1 MKIKDLLQG
10 IPTVGF
16 HGKREEKVMG
26 IAYSSRSVNSGYLF
40 AALRGEKKDG
50 FHFIPEAI
58 ANGATTILSERP
70 MPSEFDINWIQV
82 QEARRSLALCS
93 ANFFHHPS
101 RRLKVVGI
109 TGTKGKTTITY
120 LIETILKTAGFFPG
134 VIGTVSY
141 RGPGV
146 SLTAERTTPEAPDL
160 QRLMQNMVEQ
170 KATHCVMEV
179 SSHSLELDRVT
190 GIDFD
195 VAVFTN
201 LSGEHLDYHQTM
213 ERYFEAKKKLFFLST
228 QKKTMAVVNT
238 DNAWGKKLIE
248 ELHMGAITFGLET
261 SALVRAEEFSLSE
274 KGIDLVVRHPAGK
287 MQISSPLLGRPNLY
301 NILAAVATSL
311 ILKLPETKIAA
322 GIASLQGIPGRF
334 EKIQNSFGMHIF
346 VDYAHNDDSL
356 RQLLESTKEL
366 AQKKIIVVFGAGGDR
381 DKSKRSR
388 MGEAAGRLADYAI
401 ITSDNPRSEEP
412 LAIIAEIERGMKKS
426 GSKQYEVIPDRKK
439 AIARAL
445 TIGQTDDYI
454 LVAGKGH
461 EDYQIIKDRIIHFS
475 DTEVILELL
484 KKKEKNSNWLSST

>member
-1 MKIKDLLQG
+1 MKIKDLLRG
-10 IPTVGF
+10 IPTVQF
-16 HGKREEKVMG
+16 HGKLEEEVKG

-40 AALRGEKKDG
+40 AALRGENKDG

-58 ANGATTILSERP
+58 AKGATTILSERP
-70 MPSEFDINWIQV
+70 MPSEFGINWIQV

-120 LIETILKTAGFFPG
+120 LIEAILKAAYFLPG
-134 VIGTVSY
+134 VIGTISY
-141 RGPGV
+141 RGPGL
-146 SLTAERTTPEAPDL
+146 SITAKRTTPEASDL

-170 KATHCVMEV
+170 EATHCVMEV
-179 SSHSLELDRVT
+179 SSHSLELDRII

-195 VAVFTN
+195 VAVFIN

-213 ERYFEAKKKLFFLST
+213 ERYYEAKKRLFFLPT
-228 QKKTMAVVNT
+228 QKKTMAVINI
-238 DNAWGKKLIE
+238 DNAWGKKLLE
-248 ELHMGAITFGLET
+248 ELQMGAITFGLET

-274 KGIDLVVRHPAGK
+274 KGIELVVKYPAGK
-287 MQISSPLLGRPNLY
+287 IRIISPLLGRPNLY
-301 NILAAVATSL
+301 NILAAVASAL
-311 ILKLPETKIAA
+311 ILKIPEAKIAE
-322 GIASLQGIPGRF
+322 GIASLQGVPGRF
-334 EKIQNSFGMHIF
+334 QKIPNSYGMHIF
-346 VDYAHNDDSL
+346 VDYAHNDDAL
-356 RQLLESTKEL
+356 RQLLETAKEL
-366 AQKKIIVVFGAGGDR
+366 TQKKTIVVFGAGGDR

-388 MGEAAGRLADYAI
+388 MGEAAGRLADYSI

-412 LAIIAEIERGMKKS
+412 LSIIAEIERGMKKS
-426 GSKQYEVIPDRKK
+426 GSNQYEVIPDRKE

-445 TIGQTDDYI
+445 AIGQPGDYI

-475 DTEVILELL
+475 DVKIIQELL
-484 KKKEKNSNWLSST
+484 GKKEKTQVG